1 VDGYA
6 CDVEERFG
14 LIVKRAEQALIAAKE
29 RALRPLGLTVP
40 QFMAM
45 YRLAEHPGAPAAELA
60 RQCFVSP
67 QNMTT
72 VVANLETKGLVER
85 RRHPYHRTLVE
96 LRLTA
101 QGRRLLQRADRAT
114 LAVEAQLVQGIDRD
128 HLEIADAVLARCIEN
143 LARDRLAEAPPG

>member
-1 VDGYA
+1 
-6 CDVEERFG
+6 VEERFG

-72 VVANLETKGLVER
+72 VVTNLETKGLVER
-85 RRHPYHRTLVE
+85 RPHPYHRALVE

-101 QGRRLLQRADRAT
+101 QGRRLLRRADRVT
-114 LAVEAQLVQGIDRD
+114 LAVESRLIEGIDRGD
-128 HLEIADAVLARCIEN
+128 LELADAVLARCIEN
-143 LARDRLAEAPPG
+143 LAGARVAGSPRG